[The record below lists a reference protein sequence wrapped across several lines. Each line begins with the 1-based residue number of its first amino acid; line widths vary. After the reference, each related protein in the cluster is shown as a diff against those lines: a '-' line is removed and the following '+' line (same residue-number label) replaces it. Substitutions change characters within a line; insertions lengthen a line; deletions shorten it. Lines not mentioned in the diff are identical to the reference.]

1 MQKKDTSGHI
11 SMDKAI
17 ARDIA
22 KEIGAPAIAPLADA
36 GQDDPIEQGARTNA
50 RQRHQGEAQ
59 HDLVEGGEE
68 VPTMDAGSGKTGKSD
83 KGGKDSGTGNIN
95 SRRDANSG

>member
-1 MQKKDTSGHI
+1 MQKKDSSGHI

-22 KEIGAPAIAPLADA
+22 KETGADAPLAADA

-50 RQRHQGEAQ
+50 RQHHQAEAR
-59 HDLVEGGEE
+59 HDLVEGGDE

-83 KGGKDSGTGNIN
+83 KGGKDSGSGNVN

>member
-1 MQKKDTSGHI
+1 MHKKDTSGHI

-17 ARDIA
+17 ARDLA
-22 KEIGAPAIAPLADA
+22 KELGGSADAPLADA
-36 GQDDPIEQGARTNA
+36 GADDPIEQGARTNA
-50 RQRHQGEAQ
+50 RQHHQGEAR
-59 HDLVEGGEE
+59 HDLVEGGDE

-83 KGGKDSGTGNIN
+83 KGGKDSGTGNVN